1 MPAKADQLPAILERG
16 IAPIY
21 LISGD
26 EPLLSLECC
35 DLIRSK
41 ALAEGYADRQVFDA
55 ETLSWDQIVSETQAM
70 SLFSEKRVLEI
81 RIKNGKVGTEGSKVL
96 TEICE
101 NPPEDMLILVD
112 SGKLDRNQ
120 LRAKWVKSI
129 DSAGVHVHIWP
140 IKPKEL
146 PYWLSGRLSQAGIKA
161 NRQAVSVLAERVEG
175 NLLAA
180 KQEIEKLKLLL
191 ETDEVD
197 APAMSAAV
205 ADSARYDVFTLLDR
219 ILSGEADE
227 VTRTLKGLREEGSD
241 TLSILWAICREL
253 RILIQVSEGLQSG
266 QSMDTACQKAG
277 VWKNRQPLVR
287 AALQRLKPGR
297 LNLLLRQ
304 ARLVDQLSKGA
315 KDGDP
320 WLEMENLVLT
330 FTGHPARNNEV
341 QRTGLTGYF

>member
-1 MPAKADQLPAILERG
+1 MDARSIIHAI
-16 IAPIY
+16 
-21 LISGD
+21 
-26 EPLLSLECC
+26 
-35 DLIRSK
+35 
-41 ALAEGYADRQVFDA
+41 
-55 ETLSWDQIVSETQAM
+55 
-70 SLFSEKRVLEI
+70 LEI

-96 TEICE
+96 TQICE
-101 NPPEDMLILVD
+101 KPPEDILILVD
-112 SGKLDRNQ
+112 CGKLDRNQ

-129 DSAGVHVHIWP
+129 DSAGVHVHFWP

-146 PYWLSGRLSQAGIKA
+146 PYWLSGRLAQAGIKA
-161 NRQAVSVLAERVEG
+161 NRQAVGILAERVEG

-191 ETDEVD
+191 DGDDVD

-219 ILSGEADE
+219 ILVGDADE
-227 VTRTLKGLREEGSD
+227 VTRTLKGLREEGND

-253 RILIQVSEGLQSG
+253 RMLVGVSEALASG

-277 VWKNRQPLVR
+277 VWKSRQPLVR
-287 AALQRLKPGR
+287 SALQRLKPGR

-315 KDGDP
+315 KTGDA
-320 WLEMENLVLT
+320 WLEMENMVLT
-330 FTGHPARNNEV
+330 FTGHPARNNDV
-341 QRTGLTGYF
+341 QRAGLLPHTSSLRA

>member
-1 MPAKADQLPAILERG
+1 MPLKAEQLESELERI

-26 EPLLSLECC
+26 EPLISLECC
-35 DLIRSK
+35 DLIRGK
-41 ALAEGYADRQVFDA
+41 ALAAGYADRQVFDA
-55 ETLSWDQIVSETQAM
+55 ESLNWDQVVSETQAM
-70 SLFSEKRVLEI
+70 SLFSDKRVLEI

-96 TEICE
+96 TQICE

-120 LRAKWVKSI
+120 LRSKWVQSI
-129 DSAGVHVHIWP
+129 ASAGVHVHIWP

-146 PYWLSGRLSQAGIKA
+146 PYWLSARLSQAGIKA
-161 NRQAVSVLAERVEG
+161 NRQAIAVLAERVEG

-191 ETDEVD
+191 DGDEVD
-197 APAMSAAV
+197 AQAMSAAV

-219 ILSGEADE
+219 ILSGDADE
-227 VTRTLKGLREEGSD
+227 VTRTLKGLREEGND
-241 TLSILWAICREL
+241 TLSILWAICREI
-253 RILIQVSEGLQSG
+253 RILIQVSDSLAAG

-277 VWKNRQPLVR
+277 VWKNRQQLVR
-287 AALQRLKPGR
+287 SALQRLKPGR

-315 KDGDP
+315 KKGDA
-320 WLEMENLVLT
+320 WLEMENMVLT
-330 FTGHPARNNEV
+330 FCGHPVRNNAV
-341 QRTGLTGYF
+341 QKAGLIS

>member
-1 MPAKADQLPAILERG
+1 MPLKAEQLESTLERG

-26 EPLLSLECC
+26 EPLLSLESC

-41 ALAEGYADRQVFDA
+41 ALAAGYADRQVFDA
-55 ETLSWDQIVSETQAM
+55 ETLNWDQIVSETQAM
-70 SLFSEKRVLEI
+70 SLFSDKRILEI

-96 TEICE
+96 TQICD
-101 NPPEDMLILVD
+101 NPPEDILVLVD
-112 SGKLDRNQ
+112 CGKLDRNQ
-120 LRAKWVKSI
+120 LRSKWVSSI
-129 DSAGVHVHIWP
+129 DKAGVHVHIWP

-161 NRQAVSVLAERVEG
+161 NRQAIGVLAERVEG

-191 ETDEVD
+191 DGDEVD
-197 APAMSAAV
+197 AQAMSAAV

-219 ILSGEADE
+219 ILMGDADE
-227 VTRTLKGLREEGSD
+227 VTRTLKGLREEGND
-241 TLSILWAICREL
+241 TLSILWAVCREL
-253 RILIQVSEGLQSG
+253 RILIQVSEGLTKG

-287 AALQRLKPGR
+287 SALQRLKPGR

-304 ARLVDQLSKGA
+304 ARLVDQQSKGA
-315 KDGDP
+315 KSGDP

-330 FTGHPARNNEV
+330 FTGHPARNNDV
-341 QRTGLTGYF
+341 QRAGLSS

>member
-1 MPAKADQLPAILERG
+1 MPLKAEQLEQALERS

-26 EPLLSLECC
+26 EPLISLECC
-35 DLIRSK
+35 DLIRGK
-41 ALAEGYADRQVFDA
+41 ALAAGYADRQVFGA
-55 ETLSWDQIVSETQAM
+55 ESLNWDQVVSETQAM
-70 SLFSEKRVLEI
+70 SLFSDKRVLEI

-96 TEICE
+96 TQICE

-112 SGKLDRNQ
+112 CGKLDRNQ
-120 LRAKWVKSI
+120 LRSKWVKSM

-146 PYWLSGRLSQAGIKA
+146 PYWLSARLSQAGIKA
-161 NRQAVSVLAERVEG
+161 NRQAIAVLAERVEG

-191 ETDEVD
+191 DGDEVD
-197 APAMSAAV
+197 AQAMSAAV

-219 ILSGEADE
+219 ILSGDADE
-227 VTRTLKGLREEGSD
+227 VTRTLKGLREEGND
-241 TLSILWAICREL
+241 TLSILWAICREI
-253 RILIQVSEGLQSG
+253 RILIQVSDGLAAG

-277 VWKNRQPLVR
+277 VWKNRQQLVR
-287 AALQRLKPGR
+287 SALQRLKPGR

-315 KDGDP
+315 KKGDA
-320 WLEMENLVLT
+320 WLEMENMVLT
-330 FTGHPARNNEV
+330 FCGRPVRNNEV
-341 QRTGLTGYF
+341 QKTGLIS

>member
-1 MPAKADQLPAILERG
+1 MPLKTEQLESALERG

-35 DLIRSK
+35 DLIRAK
-41 ALAEGYADRQVFDA
+41 ALAAGYADRQVFDA
-55 ETLSWDQIVSETQAM
+55 ESLNWDNVISETQAM
-70 SLFSEKRVLEI
+70 SLFSEKRILEI

-96 TEICE
+96 TQICE
-101 NPPEDMLILVD
+101 KPPEDMLILVD
-112 SGKLDRNQ
+112 CGKLDRNQ

-129 DSAGVHVHIWP
+129 DSVGVHVHIWP

-146 PYWLSGRLSQAGIKA
+146 PYWLSDRLRQAGIKA
-161 NRQAVSVLAERVEG
+161 NRQAVGVLAERVEG

-191 ETDEVD
+191 DGDEID
-197 APAMSAAV
+197 AQAMSAAV
-205 ADSARYDVFTLLDR
+205 ADSARYDIFTLLDR
-219 ILSGEADE
+219 ILAGDADE
-227 VTRTLKGLREEGSD
+227 VTRTLKGLREEGND
-241 TLSILWAICREL
+241 TLSLLWAICREL
-253 RILIQVSEGLQSG
+253 RMLIQVNEALAGG

-287 AALQRLKPGR
+287 SALQRLKPGR

-315 KDGDP
+315 KTGDA

-330 FTGHPARNNEV
+330 FCGKAARNNDV
-341 QRTGLTGYF
+341 QRAGLSS

>member
-1 MPAKADQLPAILERG
+1 MPLKAEQLEQALERS

-26 EPLLSLECC
+26 EPLISLECC
-35 DLIRSK
+35 DLIRGK
-41 ALAEGYADRQVFDA
+41 ALAAGYADRQVFDA
-55 ETLSWDQIVSETQAM
+55 ESLNWDQVVSETQAM
-70 SLFSEKRVLEI
+70 SLFSDKRVLEI
-81 RIKNGKVGTEGSKVL
+81 RIKSGKVGTEGSKVL
-96 TEICE
+96 KQICE

-112 SGKLDRNQ
+112 CGKLDRNQ
-120 LRAKWVKSI
+120 LRSKWVKSM

-146 PYWLSGRLSQAGIKA
+146 PYWISARLSQAGIKA
-161 NRQAVSVLAERVEG
+161 NRQAIAVLAERVEG

-191 ETDEVD
+191 DGDEVD
-197 APAMSAAV
+197 AQAMSAAV

-219 ILSGEADE
+219 ILSGDADE
-227 VTRTLKGLREEGSD
+227 VTRTLKGLREEGND
-241 TLSILWAICREL
+241 TLSILWAMCREI
-253 RILIQVSEGLQSG
+253 RILIQVSDGLAAG

-277 VWKNRQPLVR
+277 VWKNRQQLVR
-287 AALQRLKPGR
+287 SALQRLKPGR

-315 KDGDP
+315 KKGDA
-320 WLEMENLVLT
+320 WLEMENMVLT
-330 FTGHPARNNEV
+330 FCGRPVRNNEV
-341 QRTGLTGYF
+341 QKTGLIS